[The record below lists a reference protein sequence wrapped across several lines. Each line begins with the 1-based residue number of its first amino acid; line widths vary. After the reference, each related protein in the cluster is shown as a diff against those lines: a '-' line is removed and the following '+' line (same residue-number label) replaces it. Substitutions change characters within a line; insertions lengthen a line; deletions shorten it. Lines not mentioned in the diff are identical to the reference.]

1 MQIPNGTDRYDTA
14 ARGVEMGAFIM
25 NDALDSKPGN
35 EYVGIVWPG
44 YTYFP
49 DWWAENTPAW
59 WTEAFRNMSA
69 YMDFDG
75 YAHAR
80 GWHGFISSLAGF

>member
-1 MQIPNGTDRYDTA
+1 
-14 ARGVEMGAFIM
+14 MGAFIM
-25 NDALDSKPGN
+25 NRAADVLAHRNAANGTYVD

-69 YMDFDG
+69 FMDFDG
-75 YAHAR
+75 YASPR
-80 GWHGFISSLAGF
+80 LSLI